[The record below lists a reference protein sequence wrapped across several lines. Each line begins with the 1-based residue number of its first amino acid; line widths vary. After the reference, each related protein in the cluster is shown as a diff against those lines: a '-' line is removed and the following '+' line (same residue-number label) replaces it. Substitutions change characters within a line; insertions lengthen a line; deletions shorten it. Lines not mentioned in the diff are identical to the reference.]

1 MNATSPFRRWLS
13 LYPRDYSP
21 DLTPEAKSPLD
32 HLQKTVHSHGQD
44 PALCY
49 FNKIISYQELDEMS
63 NAFACALKDFGIK
76 KGDRVALYLQNIP
89 QFVIAQYGIW
99 KTGGIVVPLNPMYKE
114 KELTY
119 YFRDASVRV
128 LVCMES
134 LYGEMVRKVVK
145 ETGVEHVITTSEL
158 DFLDPESPRP
168 SLLKGIEK
176 NRDLNTLDFITLIE
190 RYRGK
195 HSPEVELSREDV
207 AYLTYTSGTTGRP
220 KGVVRTHENNL
231 SQYILNDINMGLRPD
246 DCVMLVMPMCHI
258 NSIFYSFTYTYVSAR
273 VFVYNMISFD
283 PVDLLKTIE
292 KEKITFTSL
301 VPTHYIMML
310 SLPDEVKKSINVSSM
325 RQLLISSAPARKDT
339 KMAIMDYFKNAELWE
354 AYGST
359 EAGLVTLL
367 RPEEQFKKLGSI
379 GREIWG
385 TDRIKIMDENG
396 KEVPRG
402 QVGELYSR
410 TPHIFKE
417 YWKDP
422 EKTKSAFQGEWFSA
436 GDMAF
441 QDEDGYFT
449 LVDRKANMIIT
460 GGENVFPS
468 EIENILGSHPAVKYV
483 AVIGIPHEKWGE
495 AVKAVVTLH
504 QGKTATEK
512 ELIDSCRGK
521 IAGYKIPKSVDFIK
535 DEEMPMTPT
544 GKILHRILREKYGK
558 WSDVK

>member
-1 MNATSPFRRWLS
+1 MTISKWMTAGTILKMMAMQCPDKEGAADKFRTMTFKQWNERSCRLANG
-13 LYPRDYSP
+13 L
-21 DLTPEAKSPLD
+21 AKLG
-32 HLQKTVHSHGQD
+32 V
-44 PALCY
+44 
-49 FNKIISYQELDEMS
+49 
-63 NAFACALKDFGIK
+63 K
-76 KGDRVALYLQNIP
+76 KGDRFAILAYNCVEWMEIYAASSKGGQVTVPIMFRLAPPEMEYVINHSECKAL
-89 QFVIAQYGIW
+89 
-99 KTGGIVVPLNPMYKE
+99 IVQ
-114 KELTY
+114 KEL
-119 YFRDASVRV
+119 
-128 LVCMES
+128 
-134 LYGEMVRKVVK
+134 
-145 ETGVEHVITTSEL
+145 
-158 DFLDPESPRP
+158 
-168 SLLKGIEK
+168 
-176 NRDLNTLDFITLIE
+176 
-190 RYRGK
+190 
-195 HSPEVELSREDV
+195 VELANSIRDKLPGIPKENYIFFGDGPTPAGYQSYEGIIAGALPDEPDV
-207 AYLTYTSGTTGRP
+207 VVDGDDTWNIMYTSGTTGKP
-220 KGVVRTHENNL
+220 KGVIRTHEGNVA
-231 SQYILNDINMGLRPD
+231 QYVLNGINMGLKPT

-258 NSIFYSFTYTYVSAR
+258 NSIYYSFTYTYVSAK

-310 SLPDEVKKSINVSSM
+310 ALPDEIKRKIDVSSI

-339 KMAIMDYFKNAELWE
+339 KLAIMDYFKNAELWE

-396 KEVPRG
+396 KELPRG
-402 QVGELYSR
+402 EVGELYAR
-410 TPHIFKE
+410 TPHIFKG

-422 EKTKSAFQGEWFSA
+422 ERTKSVFQGEWFSA
-436 GDMAF
+436 GDMAY
-441 QDEDGYFT
+441 QDEDGYFV

-468 EIENILGSHPAVKYV
+468 EVENLLGAHPAIKYV

-495 AVKAVVTLH
+495 AVKAIVTLH
-504 QGKTATEK
+504 QGKSVTDK
-512 ELIDSCRGK
+512 ELIELCKGK
-521 IAGYKIPKSVDFIK
+521 IASYKIPKSIDIIK

-544 GKILHRILREKYGK
+544 GKILHRILRERYGK